1 MRSLLWTVVAKS
13 SCADFKIST
22 LLACLL
28 KILIAKHTA
37 NPNYRQTAAPSA
49 ICDCHSCQTSHY
61 SMSSQRCIHINVMR
75 LHCMGNGGASH
86 YLLKGQW
93 QTMYL
98 RKTEKWKIT
107 VLSLNKAVLSNIYG
121 TDGKQGQRRA
131 FIDMIG
137 DGCHRIQVRE
147 STKEKFSIVF
157 GGSAYHRIAPRS
169 FQKSN
174 RLCFTVFFVCV
185 CGFVKALTY
194 IHYQETAI
202 QEFWKK

>member
-1 MRSLLWTVVAKS
+1 MTVIAVKRLITPCQVKGVFILMS
-13 SCADFKIST
+13 WGCA
-22 LLACLL
+22 
-28 KILIAKHTA
+28 
-37 NPNYRQTAAPSA
+37 
-49 ICDCHSCQTSHY
+49 
-61 SMSSQRCIHINVMR
+61 VW
-75 LHCMGNGGASH
+75 GNGGARH

-131 FIDMIG
+131 FIDTIG
-137 DGCHRIQVRE
+137 EGCHRIQVRE

-157 GGSAYHRIAPRS
+157 GGSAYHRVAPRS

-174 RLCFTVFFVCV
+174 RLCFTVFLCV
-185 CGFVKALTY
+185 CGFVKAITY
-194 IHYQETAI
+194 IHYQESAI
-202 QEFWKK
+202 QEFKKNKKISKRHLVIHWLQAKFKCWSITHTM